1 MGFLDNLENSLKN
14 LETADERAADSLQ
27 NAQRRED
34 ERVRA
39 QAAAPFAEQLKSAPY
54 TSELLTQATKIG
66 HGLRTK
72 VHMAWLGDT
81 LRLEARERRL
91 ELRPT
96 AQGVTVVFLANGE
109 ELSSRV
115 LDLGGSAE
123 DLAREWLAPPAG

>member
-54 TSELLTQATKIG
+54 TS
-66 HGLRTK
+66 
-72 VHMAWLGDT
+72 
-81 LRLEARERRL
+81 
-91 ELRPT
+91 
-96 AQGVTVVFLANGE
+96 
-109 ELSSRV
+109 
-115 LDLGGSAE
+115 
-123 DLAREWLAPPAG
+123 